1 MVSVNAED
9 TFYVG
14 EIRSVVIDTAR
25 KCTAIPIALGGK
37 GVVGPKRLMEVLV
50 LGRV

>member
-1 MVSVNAED
+1 MVSANAED

-14 EIRSVVIDTAR
+14 EIRSVAIDTAR